1 LQSSDTATASQPAAK
16 RRGKVR
22 EANQKMCTHDARS
35 SIERTQASNASILE
49 LVARG

>member
-1 LQSSDTATASQPAAK
+1 
-16 RRGKVR
+16 VR